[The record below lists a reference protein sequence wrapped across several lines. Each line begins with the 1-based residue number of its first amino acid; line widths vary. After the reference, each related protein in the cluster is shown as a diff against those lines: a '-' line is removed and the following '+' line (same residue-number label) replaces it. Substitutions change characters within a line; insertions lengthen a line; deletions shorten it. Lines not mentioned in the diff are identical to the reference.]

1 MDNLKIIEDSY
12 KKMSDDKLKLIVT
25 ELDNLIVEAIPIL
38 QQELLNRNLK
48 EEVLVVTNFLLN
60 LKENQNIYE
69 NLSVGELQEIIDE
82 RINSGESIESIKIDL
97 KDNGI
102 NLFDILNADSKER
115 EKVYENI
122 NYLKDLGYTEEEV
135 NKELQSEFLLEE
147 SEAKR
152 LQHELKSKGKMR
164 LFLGYS
170 IVFITFVI
178 IFGFGKFPIAWFFI
192 FFLAVWNIYKG
203 HKEIKK

>member
-12 KKMSDDKLKLIVT
+12 KKMSDDKLKLIVI

-82 RINSGESIESIKIDL
+82 RLNSGESIESIKTDL
-97 KDNGI
+97 EDNGVNI
-102 NLFDILNADSKER
+102 FEIFNTDSKER
-115 EKVYENI
+115 EEIYKNI
-122 NYLKDLGYTEEEV
+122 SYLKDLGYTEEEV
-135 NKELQSEFLLEE
+135 SRELKSEFPLEE

-152 LQHELKSKGKMR
+152 LQYELKSKGKKR
-164 LFLGYS
+164 LIFGYS
-170 IVFITFVI
+170 TVFITFVI
-178 IFGFGKFPIAWFFI
+178 IFGFGKFPVAWFFI

-203 HKEIKK
+203 HKEIK

>member
-1 MDNLKIIEDSY
+1 MDNLKIIEDNY
-12 KKMSDDKLKLIVT
+12 KNMSDDKLKLIVT
-25 ELDNLIVEAIPIL
+25 ELDSLIVEAIPIL

-60 LKENQNIYE
+60 PKENQNIYE

-82 RINSGESIESIKIDL
+82 RVNSGESIESIKIDL
-97 KDNGI
+97 EENGVNI
-102 NLFDILNADSKER
+102 FEIFNTDSKER
-115 EKVYENI
+115 EKIYKNI
-122 NYLKDLGYTEEEV
+122 SYLKDLGYTEEEV
-135 NKELQSEFLLEE
+135 SKELKSEFPLEE

-152 LQHELKSKGKMR
+152 LQYELKSKGKKR
-164 LFLGYS
+164 LIFGYS
-170 IVFITFVI
+170 TVFITFVI

-203 HKEIKK
+203 HKEIK